1 MEERA
6 REPHEELADELDDEA
21 AQMEDRLEHLDEL
34 TDEARKAQEA
44 DPASED

>member
-1 MEERA
+1 MDETE
-6 REPHEELADELDDEA
+6 REPHEELADDLDDEA
-21 AQMEDRLEHLDEL
+21 AKMEDQLEHLDEL